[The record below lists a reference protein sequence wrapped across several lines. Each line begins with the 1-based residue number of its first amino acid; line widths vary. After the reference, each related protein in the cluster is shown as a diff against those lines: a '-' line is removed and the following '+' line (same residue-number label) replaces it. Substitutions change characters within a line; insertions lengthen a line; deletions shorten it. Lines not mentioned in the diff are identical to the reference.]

1 MVQGED
7 MSLVAYIRTAPYAPL
22 DPHNLGPKDLASV
35 LHQTDH
41 EANISHGPLTI
52 GSPGAWGPEEIPTT
66 DFSNR
71 EAPTQH
77 THARIIKI
85 SGSGL
90 TREALRKYEAHVE
103 RHERRARA
111 EQVRAE
117 QERAEQERAA
127 ENRAAGERVPR
138 ERAAKPADAPGN
150 VIAGDASSSPLPGP
164 YLDYLD
170 TASNRI
176 VAFLRCLWKHR
187 CRVLRLIGVL
197 IVAILIKF
205 ILDIP
210 IPLPGGTIGGFILV
224 LWETMCRD
232 PGSVP
237 GVLAS
242 VGNQTCLR
250 DGPVFSVSGK
260 VLRDIAKELDKK
272 IVEGIELSFDETL
285 LVEVRRAD
293 ERLATVTRRIAD
305 HSYDVCQHISRL
317 DKIISSKPS
326 WLTPVLQFLYIQH
339 SKETEIRNEAER
351 FLFTLDHGLEARK
364 KMINQTQDGY
374 ESIRELQMEFCRGR
388 DKILKIKTNT
398 TLEISNLTDITARER
413 SNVLWKY
420 ATNPFQRIDTA
431 ALKSDNTTLWEKLV
445 AADDLR
451 IYIAFG
457 CSGSRISCS
466 ELHQLAADLKQNE
479 EWYKVAKWEAG
490 RTLDELNKDKIDL
503 KIAGE
508 ELSRIMKKYDG
519 EMNKAYYGRV

>member
-1 MVQGED
+1 M
-7 MSLVAYIRTAPYAPL
+7 
-22 DPHNLGPKDLASV
+22 
-35 LHQTDH
+35 
-41 EANISHGPLTI
+41 
-52 GSPGAWGPEEIPTT
+52 
-66 DFSNR
+66 
-71 EAPTQH
+71 
-77 THARIIKI
+77 

-111 EQVRAE
+111 EQERAE
-117 QERAEQERAA
+117 KERAEKERAEKERAEQERAA
-127 ENRAAGERVPR
+127 ENRAAGERAPG
-138 ERAAKPADAPGN
+138 ERAAKQPADASGN
-150 VIAGDASSSPLPGP
+150 VNAGDNSSSPSPGS

-187 CRVLRLIGVL
+187 YRVLRLIGVL
-197 IVAILIKF
+197 MIAILIKF
-205 ILDIP
+205 ILDTP
-210 IPLPGGTIGGFILV
+210 IPFPGGTIGGFILV

-237 GVLAS
+237 GVLAP

-272 IVEGIELSFDETL
+272 VVEGIELSFDETL

-326 WLTPVLQFLYIQH
+326 WLTTVLQSLYIRH
-339 SKETEIRNEAER
+339 SKETEIQNEAER
-351 FLFTLDHGLEARK
+351 FLSTLDHGMEAHK
-364 KMINQTQDGY
+364 KLIKQTKDGY

-388 DKILKIKTNT
+388 EKILKIKTNI
-398 TLEISNLTDITARER
+398 TLEISNLTDIITARER

-420 ATNPFQRIDTA
+420 AASPFRKIDIA

-457 CSGSRISCS
+457 CSGSRISYS
-466 ELHQLAADLKQNE
+466 ELHQLEADLKTNG
-479 EWYKVAKWEAG
+479 EWKKIQEIGLYDPPLDLATIPFQRPISRTYYALKLVSHPRQPNGDFREIASKSQDVFPFELARKV
-490 RTLDELNKDKIDL
+490 IDG
-503 KIAGE
+503 AFRD
-508 ELSRIMKKYDG
+508 SCS
-519 EMNKAYYGRV
+519 A

>member
-1 MVQGED
+1 M
-7 MSLVAYIRTAPYAPL
+7 
-22 DPHNLGPKDLASV
+22 
-35 LHQTDH
+35 
-41 EANISHGPLTI
+41 
-52 GSPGAWGPEEIPTT
+52 
-66 DFSNR
+66 
-71 EAPTQH
+71 
-77 THARIIKI
+77 

-111 EQVRAE
+111 EK
-117 QERAEQERAA
+117 ERAEKERAA
-127 ENRAAGERVPR
+127 ENRAAGERAPG
-138 ERAAKPADAPGN
+138 ERAAKQPDDAPGN
-150 VIAGDASSSPLPGP
+150 VNAGDNSSSPSPGS

-170 TASNRI
+170 TASNQI

-187 CRVLRLIGVL
+187 YRVLRLIGVL
-197 IVAILIKF
+197 MIAILIKS

-210 IPLPGGTIGGFILV
+210 IPFPGGTIGGFILV

-237 GVLAS
+237 SVLAS

-272 IVEGIELSFDETL
+272 IVEGIELNFDETL

-293 ERLATVTRRIAD
+293 ERLAAVTRRIAD

-317 DKIISSKPS
+317 DKIISSNPT

-339 SKETEIRNEAER
+339 SKETEIQNEAER
-351 FLFTLDHGLEARK
+351 FLSTLDHGLEARK
-364 KMINQTQDGY
+364 KMINQTEDGY

-388 DKILKIKTNT
+388 DKIP
-398 TLEISNLTDITARER
+398 RER

-420 ATNPFQRIDTA
+420 AASPFRRIDTA

-457 CSGSRISCS
+457 CSGSQISCS
-466 ELHQLAADLKQNE
+466 ELHQLEADLTKNDN
-479 EWYKVAKWEAG
+479 W
-490 RTLDELNKDKIDL
+490 IDL
-503 KIAGE
+503 KVAGE
-508 ELSRIMKKYDG
+508 ELSGIMKKYDG
-519 EMNKAYYGRV
+519 KMNKAYYGRA